1 MVNRQKKGPG
11 RNRGLHNYKGNGKR
25 KGSRQARAAKETVL
39 SGNQK
44 LIECV
49 RQIISETPDIRPE
62 KVAPLQEAVAQGTYT
77 IDVRKL
83 ANILITKIFQD
94 L

>member
-1 MVNRQKKGPG
+1 MVKRQKKEPE
-11 RNRGLHNYKGNGKR
+11 RNRGAHSYKKNGKR
-25 KGSRQARAAKETVL
+25 KGSRQARAAKDTVF

-49 RQIISETPDIRPE
+49 RQIISETPEIRPE

-83 ANILITKIFQD
+83 ANILITKMFQD